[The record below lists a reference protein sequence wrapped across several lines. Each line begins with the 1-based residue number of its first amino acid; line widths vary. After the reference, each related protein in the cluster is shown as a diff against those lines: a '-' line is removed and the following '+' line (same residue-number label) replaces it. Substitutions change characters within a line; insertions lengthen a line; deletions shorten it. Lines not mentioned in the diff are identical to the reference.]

1 MVTHL
6 YSDMI
11 KNTVRR
17 TVLKNVNHFIRL
29 NETELKIIQMHVI

>member
-1 MVTHL
+1 MVTRL

-17 TVLKNVNHFIRL
+17 TVLKNVNYFIRL
-29 NETELKIIQMHVI
+29 NETELKVIQIHII